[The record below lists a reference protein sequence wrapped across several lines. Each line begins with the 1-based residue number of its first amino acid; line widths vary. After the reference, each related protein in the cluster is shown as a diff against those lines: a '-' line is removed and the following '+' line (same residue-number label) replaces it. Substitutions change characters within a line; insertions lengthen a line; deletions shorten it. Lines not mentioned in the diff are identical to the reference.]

1 MTSGID
7 QSATVQAGESH
18 WEGTVHA
25 AMHAA
30 GLRIGDT
37 VLHVGRYFSL
47 RDAMKWARR
56 MQVPFS
62 HPGTPVLPFMPLG

>member
-1 MTSGID
+1 M
-7 QSATVQAGESH
+7 
-18 WEGTVHA
+18 HA

-30 GLRIGDT
+30 GLRSGDT

-62 HPGTPVLPFMPLG
+62 HPGTHLCCLSCPGVDCLLLL

>member
-1 MTSGID
+1 M
-7 QSATVQAGESH
+7 
-18 WEGTVHA
+18 HA

-30 GLRIGDT
+30 GLRTGDT

-56 MQVPFS
+56 MQVPFL
-62 HPGTPVLPFMPLG
+62 HPWHTCVAFHALGSNCLLLLYASSEV